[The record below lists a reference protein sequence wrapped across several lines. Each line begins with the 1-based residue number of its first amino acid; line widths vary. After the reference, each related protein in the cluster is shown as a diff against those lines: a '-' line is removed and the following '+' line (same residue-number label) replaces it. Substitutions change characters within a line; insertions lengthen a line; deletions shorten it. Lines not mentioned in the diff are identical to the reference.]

1 MFADCPAAEQS
12 KGPGAPKQNK
22 GQDEKSMYPC
32 PVYKY
37 IQRTDKYLITK
48 FYLRAEQQQDNQG
61 KKKDASQAR
70 EANVMVN

>member
-1 MFADCPAAEQS
+1 
-12 KGPGAPKQNK
+12 
-22 GQDEKSMYPC
+22 MYPC